1 MNKDTQD
8 RLRNFIERIE
18 RVDEERKALTTDIA
32 DILKQAKSEGFDV
45 KVMRRVLKLRK
56 LSAAER
62 QEAEALVETYM
73 RAVSD
78 QLEMFDDVSIR
89 QRKGIEETVG

>member
-1 MNKDTQD
+1 MTLDKSTRD
-8 RLRNFIERIE
+8 RLRNFVERIE

-45 KVMRRVLKLRK
+45 KVMRQVLKLRK

-62 QEAEALVETYM
+62 QEADALLEVYM

-78 QLEMFDDVSIR
+78 QLEMF
-89 QRKGIEETVG
+89 EEAA

>member
-78 QLEMFDDVSIR
+78 QIEMFEDVSIR